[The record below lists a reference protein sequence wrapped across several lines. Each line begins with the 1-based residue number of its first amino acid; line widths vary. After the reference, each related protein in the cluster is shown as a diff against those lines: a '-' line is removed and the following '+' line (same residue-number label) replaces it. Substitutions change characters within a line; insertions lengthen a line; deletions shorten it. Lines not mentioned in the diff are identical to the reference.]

1 MILNKIKRNFSRYD
15 FREDTPT
22 YLSISETIE
31 ARKEKQSAIL
41 KKLFKVLLLSLL
53 ITILSSMLPILS
65 GVYKIGIIVSSALVA
80 LFIGHIG
87 MRLLFSVYSPIW
99 KYRFLSILEL
109 ATERLDLI
117 QLPSNKTQIKTV
129 EWKFYKEADRIVI
142 KLNPSGTIPSIQ
154 QVKELSRRLTE
165 FLLQATHEEWN
176 LLESTINKNIVVL
189 KYGENPIR
197 YSVSELFEI
206 TDDDYCVNH
215 NPIKLYD
222 NIFFD
227 IASEASHQII
237 IAPSGAGKS
246 LYLATL
252 AGLLI
257 KQGHSVSLIDAKQ
270 TSLGATFENLGIPV
284 ARNAEEIVL
293 LLEQMV
299 FEMEDTYKRYF
310 SFSSVDFSTTYSD
323 FSLPAHYLIFDEV
336 LAALESGTPSQQKE
350 MVRLLKI
357 LALKSRASGR
367 GLLILAS
374 QKLLASDLPRAVTE
388 QCQTRIILGS
398 ESSISEETFYS
409 VMGKEKRD
417 LLAEYRGGVGKGY
430 ILTPKTNGIKYFETP
445 YFDLDSRDFKDK
457 IKDFQTIPRKQI
469 E

>member
-1 MILNKIKRNFSRYD
+1 MILDKIKRNFSRYD
-15 FREDTPT
+15 FREDSPT

-31 ARKEKQSAIL
+31 VRKEKQSAIL
-41 KKLFKVLLLSLL
+41 KKLFKILLLSLL
-53 ITILSSMLPILS
+53 ITFLSSMLPILN
-65 GVYKIGIIVSSALVA
+65 VIYKISIIVSSALVA

-87 MRLLFSVYSPIW
+87 MRVLFSVYSPIW

-154 QVKELSRRLTE
+154 QVEEISRRLSE
-165 FLLQATHEEWN
+165 FLIQATHEEWN

-206 TDDDYCVNH
+206 TDDDYHINH
-215 NPIKLYD
+215 APISLYGD
-222 NIFFD
+222 ICFD
-227 IASEASHQII
+227 IASESCHQLL

-246 LYLATL
+246 IYLATL

-257 KQGHSVSLIDAKQ
+257 KQGHSVSLVDAKC
-270 TSLGATFENLGIPV
+270 TSLGATFENLGVTV
-284 ARNAEEIVL
+284 ARTAEEIIL
-293 LLEQMV
+293 LLEQLV

-310 SFSSVDFSTTYSD
+310 SFDSVDFETSYKDYSM
-323 FSLPAHYLIFDEV
+323 PAHYLIFDEV
-336 LAALESGTPSQQKE
+336 LAALESGTPAQQKE

-357 LALKSRASGR
+357 LALKSRASGK
-367 GLLILAS
+367 GLLVLAS
-374 QKLLASDLPRAVTE
+374 QKLLASDLPRAITE
-388 QCQTRIILGS
+388 QCQTRVILGS
-398 ESSISEETFYS
+398 DSTISEETFYS
-409 VMGKEKRD
+409 VMGKDKKD
-417 LLAEYRGGVGKGY
+417 LLTEYKGGTGKGY
-430 ILTPKTNGIKYFETP
+430 ILSPKTNGISYFETP
-445 YFDLDSRDFKDK
+445 FFNLTSNEFKYK
-457 IKDFQTIPRKQI
+457 IHEFQSIIRKTI

>member
-15 FREDTPT
+15 FREDSPT

-31 ARKEKQSAIL
+31 VRKGKQSAIL
-41 KKLFKVLLLSLL
+41 KKLFKVLLLSLP
-53 ITILSSMLPILS
+53 ITFLSSMLPILNV
-65 GVYKIGIIVSSALVA
+65 VYKIGIIVSSALVA

-154 QVKELSRRLTE
+154 QVKEISRRLTE
-165 FLLQATHEEWN
+165 FLIQATHEEWN
-176 LLESTINKNIVVL
+176 LLESTIDSNIVVL

-299 FEMEDTYKRYF
+299 FEMEDIYKRYF
-310 SFSSVDFSTTYSD
+310 SFSSVDFSTTYKD

-336 LAALESGTPSQQKE
+336 LAALESGTPAQQKE

-374 QKLLASDLPRAVTE
+374 QKLLASDLPRAITE
-388 QCQTRIILGS
+388 QCQTRIILAS
-398 ESSISEETFYS
+398 DASISEETFYS
-409 VMGKEKRD
+409 IMGKEKKD
-417 LLAEYRGGVGKGY
+417 LLVDYRGGVGKEY

-445 YFDLDSRDFKDK
+445 YFDLNSRDFKDK
-457 IKDFQTIPRKQI
+457 IRDFQTIPRKQI

>member
-154 QVKELSRRLTE
+154 QIKELSRRLTE

-206 TDDDYCVNH
+206 TDDDYCINH

>member
-189 KYGENPIR
+189 KYGENPLR

>member
-99 KYRFLSILEL
+99 KYRFLSILDL

>member
-388 QCQTRIILGS
+388 RCQTRIILGS

>member
-142 KLNPSGTIPSIQ
+142 KLNPSGIIPSIQ

>member
-53 ITILSSMLPILS
+53 ITILSSILPILS

>member
-1 MILNKIKRNFSRYD
+1 MI
-15 FREDTPT
+15 E
-22 YLSISETIE
+22 
-31 ARKEKQSAIL
+31 
-41 KKLFKVLLLSLL
+41 
-53 ITILSSMLPILS
+53 
-65 GVYKIGIIVSSALVA
+65 
-80 LFIGHIG
+80 
-87 MRLLFSVYSPIW
+87 
-99 KYRFLSILEL
+99 
-109 ATERLDLI
+109 
-117 QLPSNKTQIKTV
+117 
-129 EWKFYKEADRIVI
+129 
-142 KLNPSGTIPSIQ
+142 LNPSGTVPSIQ
-154 QVKELSRRLTE
+154 QVKEITRRLTE
-165 FLLQATHEEWN
+165 FLIQTTYREWN
-176 LLESTINKNIVVL
+176 LLESTIEKNIIVL
-189 KYGENPIR
+189 KYGESPMR

-206 TDDDYCVNH
+206 ADDDYCINYS
-215 NPIKLYD
+215 PIKLYND
-222 NIFFD
+222 ISFY
-227 IASEASHQII
+227 IASEACHQIV

-246 LYLATL
+246 LYLAAL
-252 AGLLI
+252 AGMLI
-257 KQGHSVSLIDAKQ
+257 KQGHSVSLIDAKR

-284 ARNAEEIVL
+284 ARTAEEIVL

-299 FEMEDTYKRYF
+299 FEMEDTYKRNF
-310 SFSSVDFSTTYSD
+310 SFSLVDFSTTYSD

-409 VMGKEKRD
+409 VMGKEKID

-445 YFDLDSRDFKDK
+445 YFDLDSIDFKNK
-457 IKDFQTIPRKQI
+457 IRDFQTIPRKQI

>member
-197 YSVSELFEI
+197 YSGSELFEI

>member
-117 QLPSNKTQIKTV
+117 QLPSNKIQIKTV

>member
-1 MILNKIKRNFSRYD
+1 MILTKIKRNLSRYD

-31 ARKEKQSAIL
+31 NRKERQCFIF
-41 KKLFKVLLLSLL
+41 KKLFKVLLLSLV
-53 ITILSSMLPILS
+53 ITFLSSRLPLLS
-65 GVYKIGIIVSSALVA
+65 VVYKISIIVSSTLVA
-80 LFIGHIG
+80 LFIGHVAIK
-87 MRLLFSVYSPIW
+87 LLFSIYSPIW

-117 QLPSNKTQIKTV
+117 QLPANKIQIKTV
-129 EWKFYKEADRIVI
+129 EWRFYKADNRII
-142 KLNPSGTIPSIQ
+142 IELNPSGTIPNIQ
-154 QVKELSRRLTE
+154 QVKEITRRLTE
-165 FLLQATHEEWN
+165 FLIQATNEDWN
-176 LLESTINKNIVVL
+176 ILESTVQNSYVVI
-189 KYGENPIR
+189 KYGKSNPR
-197 YSVSELFEI
+197 YTVSELFKIADE
-206 TDDDYCVNH
+206 DYYINYK
-215 NPIKLYD
+215 PIKLYD
-222 NIFFD
+222 NICFD
-227 IASEASHQII
+227 IASEACHQIV

-246 LYLATL
+246 LYLSSL
-252 AGLLI
+252 AGMLI
-257 KQGHSVSLIDAKQ
+257 KQGHSVSLIDAKR

-284 ARNAEEIVL
+284 ARTAEEIVL

-445 YFDLDSRDFKDK
+445 YFDLDSIAFKDK
-457 IKDFQTIPRKQI
+457 IRDFQTIPRKQI